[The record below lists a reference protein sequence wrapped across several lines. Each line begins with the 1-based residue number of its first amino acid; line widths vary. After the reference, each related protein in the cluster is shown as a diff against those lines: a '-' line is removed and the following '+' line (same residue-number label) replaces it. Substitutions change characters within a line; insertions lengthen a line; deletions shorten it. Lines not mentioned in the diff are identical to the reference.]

1 MQKLVTACE
10 AHARVFW
17 SPDFRDSPM
26 VVVCGGSYRRG
37 KASCGDLDI
46 VITHPDGKS
55 SKSPDPGNEEYI
67 VLDDNKYTSDLLA
80 KVNAA
85 KDQNYPVGR
94 DDAVQ
99 LSTLQIFAEIG
110 FVGSPES
117 CTDRNTLLEGVLRQI
132 AIA

>member
-1 MQKLVTACE
+1 MIVFLGIWTTYSFERCKVVT
-10 AHARVFW
+10 
-17 SPDFRDSPM
+17 
-26 VVVCGGSYRRG
+26 
-37 KASCGDLDI
+37 
-46 VITHPDGKS
+46 S

-67 VLDDNKYTSDLLA
+67 VLDDNKYISDLLA